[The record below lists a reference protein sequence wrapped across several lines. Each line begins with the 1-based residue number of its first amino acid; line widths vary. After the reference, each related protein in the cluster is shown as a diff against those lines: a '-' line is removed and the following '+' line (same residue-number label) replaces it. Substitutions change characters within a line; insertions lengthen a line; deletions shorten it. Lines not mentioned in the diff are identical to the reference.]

1 MNLDELGLVEE
12 HDHLTRKGMADV
24 MVSRVVD
31 HKFVQA
37 WADSLEAD
45 EPLPV
50 PSTEKAAQE
59 AASSKSNI

>member
-1 MNLDELGLVEE
+1 MNLDEIGLVEG
-12 HDHLTRKGMADV
+12 HDRQTLKGMADV